1 MKYMCWI
8 ETRLLALT
16 DGRTSKQEIKDD
28 WVEEYK
34 MPAPQNL
41 ALPIASAFSSASY
54 TDITTPSATTSKDVK
69 SDSPLIS
76 RPRPIAHNGT
86 EKSFFSRGT
95 ISTENTNLPTRTH
108 SKYRPS
114 YSSQQDIVSVEKLP
128 NQERILNIILEL
140 YPAMIKYVDSGTTS
154 HRELYSSGSRST
166 RSFAFQSES
175 KLKYTSSITGSHN
188 LSSGIHSAD
197 HEHINLLTPPLS
209 PMTPSWNFSPLS
221 KTQSKVSG
229 SFRESEYQQLKDFLI
244 NFLSTHGKQLSR
256 ELRVRILECFSIT
269 PAELASEQSWLWM
282 DYAVSNDED
291 QNEKSELAL
300 KMLIEALKSQSPENN
315 RYKAQNNSPVEL
327 QTMPI
332 PTPFS
337 KFSFSADETT
347 KRVPDSQPSTQN
359 SKIMRG
365 FLSDANL
372 EKHRTGSTISN
383 RSAFFK
389 GSSFDTLNKNISLF
403 TSKLNPLGWKN
414 SRDNLHVIHQRSL
427 GSRG

>member
-16 DGRTSKQEIKDD
+16 DGKTSKLQIKDD
-28 WVEEYK
+28 WVEKYTT
-34 MPAPQNL
+34 PAPQNF

-114 YSSQQDIVSVEKLP
+114 YSSQEIVSVEKLP

-140 YPAMIKYVDSGTTS
+140 YPAMIKYVNSGTTS
-154 HRELYSSGSRST
+154 HRELYPSGSRST
-166 RSFAFQSES
+166 SSFTFQSES

-188 LSSGIHSAD
+188 LSSAIHSAD
-197 HEHINLLTPPLS
+197 HEHTNLLTPPLS
-209 PMTPSWNFSPLS
+209 PTTSSWNFSPLT

-229 SFRESEYQQLKDFLI
+229 SFREREYQQLKYFLI
-244 NFLSTHGKQLSR
+244 NFLSTHGKKLSR

-291 QNEKSELAL
+291 QNEESELAL

-315 RYKAQNNSPVEL
+315 RYKAQNNSPAEL
-327 QTMPI
+327 QTMSI

-337 KFSFSADETT
+337 KFSFSADEMT
-347 KRVPDSQPSTQN
+347 KKVSDCQPSTQY

-372 EKHRTGSTISN
+372 GKHKTGSTITN
-383 RSAFFK
+383 RSTFFK

-403 TSKLNPLGWKN
+403 TSKIN
-414 SRDNLHVIHQRSL
+414 SL
-427 GSRG
+427 GLRNS